1 MADVEFDI
9 RFGQELCD
17 VFAAELGL
25 TCSFMGEGG
34 RIVASSA
41 RERIGTDHAIAGR
54 IMAGEMEEY
63 AVTAQ
68 EAARSGTMREGVN
81 MAIDFEGRRLI
92 NFGIAGPLATVRPL
106 ARIVRFCITALLRTR
121 QEEKAIIESFA
132 RETGG
137 VGAKMIEIAE
147 DIEEIA
153 AQVTGQGV
161 LLAELQKGIR
171 ELSANNHRI
180 VGDVDETLAGARAAS
195 DEAAGSQDRV
205 RGSLGGIDQLAAMVT
220 DNRSLLVELS
230 QALGGVVG
238 VADDIDRIAKQ
249 TNLLA
254 LNATIEAARAG
265 EAGKGFAVVA
275 SEVKELS
282 RRTSSAT
289 QEIRSTLGTLT
300 GTAQRLIEQGDDSA
314 DRAGSLGTE
323 THAIG
328 ETIDHI
334 REALAEITGRIG
346 RVSADTGTINE
357 RSEQMIGEIDR
368 AAAGISEFETRL
380 GHARSRLQE
389 LLRSGEKLVVLTA
402 ETGIET
408 SETPFV
414 ALAREKAAEIGAL
427 FEQAVDAGQI
437 ALGDLFDESYRP
449 IAGTNPAQYTTRF
462 NEFTD
467 RVLPAVIEPVVEKH
481 ERAVFCA
488 ACDRNGYV
496 PTHNRRYSQ
505 APGSDPAWNAAHCR
519 NRRKFDDEVGLRAA
533 RNREPFLVQ
542 SYRRDMGGGRNVL
555 ILDISAPITVKG
567 RPWGALRLGYI

>member
-1 MADVEFDI
+1 MADVEFDS

-34 RIVASSA
+34 IIVASSA
-41 RERIGTDHAIAGR
+41 RERIGTPHAIAAR
-54 IMAGEMEEY
+54 VMAGEMEEY
-63 AVTAQ
+63 SVTAA

-92 NFGIAGPLATVRPL
+92 NFGIAGPLDTVRPL
-106 ARIVRFCITALLRTR
+106 ARIVRFCLTSLLRTR

-137 VGAKMIEIAE
+137 VGAKMIDIAE

-153 AQVTGQGV
+153 AQVTGQGA

-171 ELSANNHRI
+171 ALSASNHRI
-180 VGDVDETLAGARAAS
+180 VGDVGETLAGAQAAAA
-195 DEAAGSQDRV
+195 EAGDSQQRV
-205 RGSLGGIDQLAAMVT
+205 RDSLGGIDQLASMVT

-230 QALGGVVG
+230 EALGGVVG
-238 VADDIDRIAKQ
+238 VADDIGRIAKQ

-265 EAGKGFAVVA
+265 DTGKGFAVVA

-282 RRTSSAT
+282 RRTGSAT
-289 QEIRSTLGTLT
+289 GEIRSTLDKLT
-300 GTAQRLIEQGDDSA
+300 GTAHRLIERGDEGA
-314 DRAGSLGTE
+314 ERAGNLGTE

-328 ETIDHI
+328 TTIDHI
-334 REALAEITGRIG
+334 REALADIAGRIG
-346 RVSADTGTINE
+346 RVSTDTGAINDQ
-357 RSEQMIGEIDR
+357 SEQMIGEIDR
-368 AAAGISEFETRL
+368 AAAAIGEFETRL
-380 GHARSRLQE
+380 TQARARLQD
-389 LLRSGEKLVVLTA
+389 LLRSGERLVVLTA

-414 ALAREKAAEIGAL
+414 AMAREKAAEISAL
-427 FEQAVDAGQI
+427 FEDAVDAGDI
-437 ALGDLFDESYRP
+437 TLDALFDENYRLIP
-449 IAGTNPAQYTTRF
+449 GTNPQQYTSRF
-462 NEFTD
+462 TEFME
-467 RVLPAVIEPVVEKH
+467 RVLPAIIEPVVDNH
-481 ERAVFCA
+481 ERAMFCTA
-488 ACDRNGYV
+488 SDRNGYV
-496 PTHNRRYSQ
+496 PTHNRRYSKPQ
-505 APGSDPAWNAAHCR
+505 GADPAWNAAHCR
-519 NRRKFDDEVGLRAA
+519 NRRKFDDEVGLKAA

-542 SYRRDMGGGRNVL
+542 SYRRDMGCGRAVL

-567 RPWGALRLGYI
+567 RAWGALRLGYI

>member
-9 RFGQELCD
+9 RFGQELCE

-41 RERIGTDHAIAGR
+41 RERIGSTHAIAAR

-63 AVTAQ
+63 GVTAE

-81 MAIDFEGRRLI
+81 MAVDFQGQRLI

-106 ARIVRFCITALLRTR
+106 ARIVRFCITSLLRIR
-121 QEEKAIIESFA
+121 QEEKGIIEQFA

-137 VGAKMIEIAE
+137 VGAKMIDVAE

-153 AQVTGQGV
+153 AQVAGQGA
-161 LLAELQKGIR
+161 LLEELQRGIR
-171 ELSANNHRI
+171 DLSASNHRI
-180 VGDVDETLAGARAAS
+180 VVDVGETLAGARAAS

-220 DNRSLLVELS
+220 DNRSLLLDLS
-230 QALGGVVG
+230 QALSGVVG

-265 EAGKGFAVVA
+265 DAGKGFAVVA

-289 QEIRSTLGTLT
+289 QEIRTTLGTLT
-300 GTAQRLIEQGDDSA
+300 GTAQRLIERGDDSA
-314 DRAGSLGTE
+314 DRAGSLGAE
-323 THAIG
+323 TNAIG
-328 ETIDHI
+328 TTIDHI
-334 REALAEITGRIG
+334 RTALADIAGRIG
-346 RVSADTGTINE
+346 RVSDDTGAINA
-357 RSEQMIGEIDR
+357 RSDQMIGEIDR
-368 AAAGISEFETRL
+368 AAAAIDTFENRLGQARTRL
-380 GHARSRLQE
+380 QD
-389 LLRSGEKLVVLTA
+389 LLHSGERLVVLTA
-402 ETGIET
+402 ETGIDT

-414 ALAREKAAEIGAL
+414 ALAREKAAEIAAR
-427 FEQAVDAGQI
+427 FERAIDSGEISQD
-437 ALGDLFDESYRP
+437 DLFDDNYRP
-449 IAGTNPAQYTTRF
+449 VPGSNPAQFTTRF
-462 NEFTD
+462 CTFAD
-467 RVLPAVIEPVVEKH
+467 RVLPAMIEPVLDAHK
-481 ERAVFCA
+481 RALFCA
-488 ACDRNGYV
+488 PLDRNGYV
-496 PTHNRRYSQ
+496 PTHNRRYSHAQ
-505 APGSDPAWNAAHCR
+505 GADPEWNAANCR
-519 NRRKFDDEVGLRAA
+519 QRRKFDDEVGLKAA

-555 ILDISAPITVKG
+555 ILDVSAPIMVKG
-567 RPWGALRLGYI
+567 RAWGALRLGYI

>member
-9 RFGQELCD
+9 RFGQELCE

-41 RERIGTDHAIAGR
+41 RERIGSIHAIAAR

-63 AVTAQ
+63 GVTAD

-81 MAIDFEGRRLI
+81 MAIDFEGQRLI

-106 ARIVRFCITALLRTR
+106 ARVVRFCVTSLLRIR
-121 QEEKAIIESFA
+121 QEEKAIIEQFA

-137 VGAKMIEIAE
+137 VGAKMIDVAE

-153 AQVTGQGV
+153 AQVAGQGA
-161 LLAELQKGIR
+161 LLEELQRGIR
-171 ELSANNHRI
+171 ELSASNSRI

-195 DEAAGSQDRV
+195 DEAAGSQERV
-205 RGSLGGIDQLAAMVT
+205 RGSLGGIDQLAGMVT
-220 DNRSLLVELS
+220 DNRGLLLELS
-230 QALGGVVG
+230 QALNGVVG

-265 EAGKGFAVVA
+265 DAGKGFAVVA

-289 QEIRSTLGTLT
+289 QEIRTTLGALT
-300 GTAQRLIEQGDDSA
+300 GTAQRLIERGDDSA
-314 DRAGSLGTE
+314 DRAGSLGSE
-323 THAIG
+323 TSAIG
-328 ETIDHI
+328 TTIDHI
-334 REALAEITGRIG
+334 RDALGDITGRIG
-346 RVSADTGTINE
+346 RVSADTGAINT

-368 AAAGISEFETRL
+368 AAAGLSQFDTRL
-380 GHARSRLQE
+380 GQARGRLQD
-389 LLRSGEKLVVLTA
+389 LLRSGERLVVLTA
-402 ETGIET
+402 ETGIDT

-414 ALAREKAAEIGAL
+414 ALAREKAAEIAAR
-427 FEQAVDAGQI
+427 FEQAVDSGEITLDA
-437 ALGDLFDESYRP
+437 LFDERYQPVPGS
-449 IAGTNPAQYTTRF
+449 NPTQYTTRF
-462 NEFTD
+462 SELAE
-467 RVLPAVIEPVVEKH
+467 RVVPALVEPVVEKH
-481 ERAVFCA
+481 ERALFCA
-488 ACDRNGYV
+488 PCDRNGYV
-496 PTHNRRYSQ
+496 PVHNRRYAQ
-505 APGSDPAWNAAHCR
+505 NQGKDAAWNAANSRH
-519 NRRKFDDEVGLRAA
+519 RRKFDDEVGLKAA

-542 SYRRDMGGGRNVL
+542 SYRRDMGGGRTVL
-555 ILDISAPITVKG
+555 VLDVSAPITVKG
-567 RPWGALRLGYI
+567 RAWGALRLGYI